1 MRLLLRAGI
10 LLGLT
15 AAAAAAAGCKDTLT
29 PVDFK
34 DPVALSAN
42 LSSVD
47 SAVST
52 DVARS
57 FSVATLNLNA
67 ATSPAIGPVAA
78 LVATVRPQL
87 QRSGAQMFLPGLVQA
102 RSLQAQLPNLSV
114 SAAEGRV
121 IPDSLYG
128 RVYEWDTT
136 IHGYSWQGATVTGL
150 VGVRFVL
157 YAVGLDDQVIEPV
170 STIGTLDIIDQSTP
184 AKLQAQV
191 LVKGPGGTPTYMD
204 YTISLQPNGQMSA
217 TAAASGS
224 ISNGLSDGNNKTLS
238 FDQTLTID
246 GTNATAH
253 ATFALNNP
261 AITVIMNE
269 AVTVNDPNI
278 VINADFRLIQNGV
291 TVQAVGRVTIN
302 MSTGSAVVNVTVNQ
316 DGHPVASIS
325 GDPSDPATQWKD
337 AGGQPLT
344 VADLDALDHL
354 FDAFATFQ
362 QAVEGLFLPV
372 TTFAGL

>member
-15 AAAAAAAGCKDTLT
+15 AAAAAACKDTVT

-78 LVATVRPQL
+78 LIATVRPQL

-136 IHGYSWQGATVTGL
+136 IQGYSWQGATVTGL

-170 STIGTLDIIDQSTP
+170 SAIGTLDIIDQSTP
-184 AKLQAQV
+184 TKLQAQV
-191 LVKGPGGTPTYMD
+191 LVKGPGGTPTYID

-224 ISNGLSDGNNKTLS
+224 ISNGLSGGNNKTLS

>member
-15 AAAAAAAGCKDTLT
+15 AAAGCKDTLT

-184 AKLQAQV
+184 TKLQAQV
-191 LVKGPGGTPTYMD
+191 LVKGPGGTPTYID

-224 ISNGLSDGNNKTLS
+224 ISNGLSGGNNKTLS

-302 MSTGSAVVNVTVNQ
+302 MSTGSAVVNITVNQ

-337 AGGQPLT
+337 AGGNPLT

>member
-15 AAAAAAAGCKDTLT
+15 AAAAACKDTVT

-67 ATSPAIGPVAA
+67 ARSPAIGPVAA
-78 LVATVRPQL
+78 LIATVRPQL
-87 QRSGAQMFLPGLVQA
+87 QRSGARMFLPGLVQA
-102 RSLQAQLPNLSV
+102 RSLQVQLPNLSV

-170 STIGTLDIIDQSTP
+170 SAIGTLDIIDQSTP
-184 AKLQAQV
+184 TKLQAQV

-224 ISNGLSDGNNKTLS
+224 ISNGLSGGNNKTLS

-291 TVQAVGRVTIN
+291 TIQAVGRVTIN
-302 MSTGSAVVNVTVNQ
+302 TSTGSAVVNITVNQ

-337 AGGQPLT
+337 AGGNPLT

>member
-15 AAAAAAAGCKDTLT
+15 AAAAACKDTVT

-78 LVATVRPQL
+78 LIATVRPQL

-102 RSLQAQLPNLSV
+102 RSLQVQLPNLSV

-170 STIGTLDIIDQSTP
+170 SAIGTLDIIDQSTLT
-184 AKLQAQV
+184 KLQAQV

-224 ISNGLSDGNNKTLS
+224 ISNGLSGGNNKTLS

-291 TVQAVGRVTIN
+291 TIQAVGRVTIN
-302 MSTGSAVVNVTVNQ
+302 TSTGSAVVNITVNQ

-337 AGGQPLT
+337 AGGNPLT

>member
-15 AAAAAAAGCKDTLT
+15 AAAAACKDTVT

-78 LVATVRPQL
+78 LVATIRPQL

-184 AKLQAQV
+184 TKLQAQV
-191 LVKGPGGTPTYMD
+191 LVKGPGGTPTYID

-224 ISNGLSDGNNKTLS
+224 ISNGLSGGNNKTLS

-302 MSTGSAVVNVTVNQ
+302 MSTGSAVVNITVNQ
-316 DGHPVASIS
+316 NGHPVASIS

-337 AGGQPLT
+337 AGGNPLT

>member
-1 MRLLLRAGI
+1 MRLLLRAAI
-10 LLGLT
+10 LLALAT
-15 AAAAAAAGCKDTLT
+15 AACKEAVT

-42 LSSVD
+42 LSAVD
-47 SAVST
+47 SAVNT

-57 FSVATLNLNA
+57 FSTATLNLSA
-67 ATSPAIGPVAA
+67 ATAPAIGPVAA
-78 LVATVRPQL
+78 LVATARPQL

-102 RSLQAQLPNLSV
+102 RSLQTQLPNLSV
-114 SAAEGRV
+114 AAAQGRV

-136 IHGYSWQGATVTGL
+136 IHGYTWQGTTVTGL
-150 VGVRFVL
+150 TGVRFVL

-170 STIGTLDIIDQSTP
+170 TAIGTLDILDQST
-184 AKLQAQV
+184 ASKLQVQV
-191 LVKGPGGTPTYMD
+191 LVKGPGGSPTYID

-217 TAAASGS
+217 TAAATGS
-224 ISNGLSDGNNKTLS
+224 ISNGLTGGANKTLS
-238 FDQTLTID
+238 FDQTITID
-246 GTNATAH
+246 ASSATAH
-253 ATFALNNP
+253 AAFALNNP

-269 AVTVNDPNI
+269 SVVVGNPNI
-278 VINADFRLIQNGV
+278 VINADFRLIQNGL
-291 TVQAVGRVTIN
+291 TIQAVGRVTVN
-302 MSTGSAVVNVTVNQ
+302 TTTGSAVVTVTVNQ
-316 DGHPVASIS
+316 DGHPVASIN

-344 VADLDALDHL
+344 VNDLAALDHL
-354 FDAFATFQ
+354 FRAFEAFQ
-362 QAVEGLFLPV
+362 KAVEGLFLPV

>member
-15 AAAAAAAGCKDTLT
+15 AAAAGCKDTLT

-67 ATSPAIGPVAA
+67 ARSPAIGPVAA
-78 LVATVRPQL
+78 LIATVRPQL
-87 QRSGAQMFLPGLVQA
+87 QRSGARMFLPGLVQA
-102 RSLQAQLPNLSV
+102 RSLQVQLPNLSV

-170 STIGTLDIIDQSTP
+170 SAIGTLDIIDQSTP
-184 AKLQAQV
+184 TKLQAQV

-224 ISNGLSDGNNKTLS
+224 ISNGLSGGNNKTLS

-269 AVTVNDPNI
+269 AVTVHDPNI

-337 AGGQPLT
+337 AGEQPLT

>member
-10 LLGLT
+10 LLGV
-15 AAAAAAAGCKDTLT
+15 AAAACKETVT

-42 LSSVD
+42 LSAVD

-67 ATSPAIGPVAA
+67 ATSPAIGPVAT

-87 QRSGAQMFLPGLVQA
+87 QRTGARMFLPGLVQA

-114 SAAEGRV
+114 AAAEGRV

-136 IHGYSWQGATVTGL
+136 IHGYTWQGATVTGL
-150 VGVRFVL
+150 TGVRFML
-157 YAVGLDDQVIEPV
+157 YAVGLDDQVVEPV
-170 STIGTLDIIDQSTP
+170 TQIGTLDILDQSTVS
-184 AKLQAQV
+184 KLQVQV
-191 LVKGPGGTPTYMD
+191 LVKGPGGTPTYID
-204 YTISLQPNGQMSA
+204 YTISLQPNGQTSA
-217 TAAASGS
+217 TATASGS
-224 ISNGLSDGNNKTLS
+224 ISNGLAGADNKTLS
-238 FDQTLTID
+238 FDQTLTVNAT
-246 GTNATAH
+246 GATAH

-269 AVTVNDPNI
+269 SVAVSDPNI
-278 VINADFRLIQNGV
+278 VINADFRLIQSGV
-291 TVQAVGRVTIN
+291 TIQAVGRVTIN
-302 MSTGSAVVNVTVNQ
+302 SATGSAGVNITVNQ
-316 DGHPVASIS
+316 DGHPVAYIH
-325 GDPSDPATQWKD
+325 GDPADPATQWKD
-337 AGGQPLT
+337 AGGNPLT

-354 FDAFATFQ
+354 FDAFEAFQ
-362 QAVEGLFLPV
+362 NAVEGFFLPV